1 MQKFCICSRCVEEN
15 SDEGGKYVSKS
26 TKWRHE
32 QRDKQWNNKL
42 KNLHASNID
51 DEDL

>member
-1 MQKFCICSRCVEEN
+1 MQKFCVCSICLEVNPS
-15 SDEGGKYVSKS
+15 EGGKYVSKS

-32 QRDKQWNNKL
+32 QRDEQWNNKL
-42 KNLHASNID
+42 KNLHANDI